1 MSDLEPLRGG
11 WFQGWQGCPQ
21 ALGTLTVSVPVD
33 PPSLPML
40 TPGVWG
46 PASGGLALPLPIL
59 LICLCKFEVNIPW
72 TVPLGYLQN

>member
-1 MSDLEPLRGG
+1 MAG
-11 WFQGWQGCPQ
+11 
-21 ALGTLTVSVPVD
+21 VSPGIGNPDCEWDSWPVD